1 MHIELIMLKAVDK
14 PLTSSQISG
23 FRIDENGLWDLQA
36 CNPTHFDYFQ
46 EENSDT
52 SLLADPNWLCTAYND
67 NIFELVEEDKNG
79 GLNHIYKIK
88 NGAITDLGKTK
99 LEAIKNKLAE
109 ITPENFKN
117 EYYSLLLSIL
127 DTNDTHIIENGTFYP
142 LDQWLLDEAEKDKQ
156 YQVIQVF
163 DAHI

>member
-1 MHIELIMLKAVDK
+1 MHVSIIFLEKIEK
-14 PLTSSQISG
+14 PLTTSQINDL
-23 FRIDENGLWDLQA
+23 RVDENDLWDLQC

-46 EENSDT
+46 EENRET

-67 NIFELVEEDKNG
+67 NIFELVEEDKNN

-99 LEAIKNKLAE
+99 LKAVKNKLAE

-127 DTNDTHIIENGTFYP
+127 DTSDTHIIEDGTFYP
-142 LDQWLLDEAEKDKQ
+142 LDQWLFDVAEEDKQ